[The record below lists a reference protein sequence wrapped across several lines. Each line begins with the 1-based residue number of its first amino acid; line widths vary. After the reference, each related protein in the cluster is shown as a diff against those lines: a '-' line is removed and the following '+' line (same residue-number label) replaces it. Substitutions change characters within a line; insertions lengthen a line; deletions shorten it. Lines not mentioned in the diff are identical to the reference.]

1 MGRRA
6 FGRIVSKDG
15 NRSNHLEKGE
25 EDMKIQLGLFV
36 PLFAAIAFPSGAA
49 PAQDE
54 AARQS
59 DKAARQAA
67 RAAEQAAFSSRSAEP
82 GAWDAFPDGSSGRIE
97 PFHGDDGT
105 EIPAYIRK
113 PAGEGPFPVV
123 VLLHGGGASP
133 DGFGA
138 YVQAHLTYP
147 TSKFIGQGWA
157 VYAIEF
163 RPDSSLLPVEWKD
176 TIAAIEH
183 AKQLPYIDSARI
195 ALMGSSHGG
204 HVMTRVAL
212 RADVSCAVLAAPA
225 VLNLLE
231 IANDPVKLEEEN
243 NHVHIMLPGFISNLE
258 KEFKA
263 PIAEIVKNPSR
274 FGFESPLVEMDKM
287 ETPVLLICG
296 QNDANYHVI
305 QPYGEKL
312 KELGKTVQ
320 TYYPENGPHGFQ
332 VEHPLI
338 PETEEA
344 AARAVAF
351 IRKNFRRNP
360 IGAGAESARPAAPA
374 KTPQYNQQLT
384 WLDPNTSEPS
394 GTHYG
399 KLKSNLAKSEYS
411 YLIYLPPTYESE
423 PARRYPVIY
432 WLHGGGGDQRVGAF
446 FVEGMDNAI
455 RAKRVPETLIVLVNG
470 VGGSL
475 YSDFID
481 GTKPVESVI
490 IQELIPHIDQTYR
503 TVGTRETRAIEG
515 FSMGGFGALHLGF
528 KYPSLFGSVT
538 GISHAPIGPDVDPE
552 FRSQKVWQYGPYQ
565 GNAEYFKDND
575 PFQLAEK
582 NADILREG
590 TRIRLIV
597 GDGDKPQTV
606 ARTKELHDKLDGL
619 NVRHTLITVPG
630 VGHQCPRLYEKMG
643 ESEFSYYSEVFP
655 VDAE

>member
-1 MGRRA
+1 
-6 FGRIVSKDG
+6 
-15 NRSNHLEKGE
+15 
-25 EDMKIQLGLFV
+25 
-36 PLFAAIAFPSGAA
+36 
-49 PAQDE
+49 
-54 AARQS
+54 
-59 DKAARQAA
+59 
-67 RAAEQAAFSSRSAEP
+67 
-82 GAWDAFPDGSSGRIE
+82 
-97 PFHGDDGT
+97 FHGEDGM

-113 PAGEGPFPVV
+113 PAGDGPFPVI

-133 DGFGA
+133 DGQGA
-138 YVQAHLTYP
+138 YKHGHLTYP
-147 TSKFIGQGWA
+147 TSQFLAEGWA

-163 RPDSSLLPVEWKD
+163 RPDSNLLPVEWQD
-176 TIAAIEH
+176 TIAAIEY
-183 AKQLPYIDSARI
+183 AKELPYVDSSRVAV
-195 ALMGSSHGG
+195 MGCSHGG
-204 HVMTRVAL
+204 HIMARVAA
-212 RADVSCAVLAAPA
+212 RARVSCAVLAAPA

-243 NHVHIMLPGFISNLE
+243 AHVHKMLPGFVALLE

-263 PIAEIVKNPSR
+263 PIAEIVKNPKQ
-274 FGFESPLVEMDKM
+274 FGYESPLAEMDKI

-296 QNDANYHVI
+296 QNDDNYHVI

-332 VEHPLI
+332 VEHPMI

-351 IRKNFRRNP
+351 IRKNFRKNP
-360 IGAGAESARPAAPA
+360 IGAGAESARPAAPVR
-374 KTPQYNQQLT
+374 TPQYNLKLE
-384 WLDPNTSEPS
+384 WLDLDTSEPS

-399 KLKSNLAKSEYS
+399 KFRSELAKSEYS

-432 WLHGGGGDQRVGAF
+432 WLHGGGGSQRTGSY
-446 FVEGMDNAI
+446 FVDGMDQAI
-455 RAKRVPETLIVLVNG
+455 RAKKAPETIIVLVNG
-470 VGGSL
+470 VDGSL

-481 GTKPVESVI
+481 GSKPVESVI

-528 KYPSLFGSVT
+528 KYPRVFGSVT
-538 GISHAPIGPDVDPE
+538 GISHAPIGPGIE
-552 FRSQKVWQYGPYQ
+552 FRSSKVWQYGPYQ
-565 GNAEYFKDND
+565 GNVEYFKDND

-582 NADILREG
+582 NTDLFREG

-597 GDGDKPQTV
+597 GTGDKPPTV
-606 ARTKELHDKLDGL
+606 ARTKELHDTLDAL
-619 NVRHTLITVPG
+619 SIHHTLITVPK
-630 VGHQCPRLYEKMG
+630 VGHDCPKLYEKMG